1 MAEAEQEDNET
12 IDEDFKN
19 LRWTRVISL
28 RDCKEMAT
36 HVYSMADDIKYVKQ
50 KMAAIKLD
58 GLPQLCSY
66 FDPIRWQEQNPQPH
80 YEVYK
85 LNHEQLK
92 DWAEEATKI
101 RKNILKKSELYE
113 LYRWPLPEVIVDKE
127 PKSRLS
133 VPHST
138 KSSNSEG
145 LLES

>member
-1 MAEAEQEDNET
+1 MDTET
-12 IDEDFKN
+12 IDEAFKN

-28 RDCKEMAT
+28 RDYKQMAT
-36 HVYSMADDIKYVKQ
+36 HVHSMADDIKYVKQ
-50 KMAAIKLD
+50 KMAAVKLD
-58 GLPQLCSY
+58 GLPQLCAY